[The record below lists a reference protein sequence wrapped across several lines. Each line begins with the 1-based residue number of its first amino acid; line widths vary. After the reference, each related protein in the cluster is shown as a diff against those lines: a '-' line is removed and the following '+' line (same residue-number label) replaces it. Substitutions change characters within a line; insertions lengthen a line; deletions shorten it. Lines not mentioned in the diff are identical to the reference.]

1 MLWHKRRPSLAVCLI
16 GAEMLV
22 LGVAAVYP
30 LGGGIAPKATCAP
43 AVASVQSKTQRVQ
56 PAATDGLSGVAS
68 WYGEHW
74 QGRET
79 ASGAP
84 FNWRQLTAAHRTL
97 PLNTPVRVTNEQNGR
112 SVIVLIN
119 DRGPYVDGRVID
131 LSLAAAKHLGMV
143 KQGLAPVCIELVE
156 RAQDPIDPI
165 G

>member
-1 MLWHKRRPSLAVCLI
+1 MLFWKRRPSLAVCLI
-16 GAEMLV
+16 AVEMLA
-22 LGVAAVYP
+22 LGVAAVLP
-30 LGGGIAPKATCAP
+30 LGSKAPETACAP
-43 AVASVQSKTQRVQ
+43 TMASVQDKPQRAQ
-56 PAATDGLSGVAS
+56 PVSTDGLSGVAS

-79 ASGAP
+79 ASGAR

-97 PLNTPVRVTNEQNGR
+97 PLNTPVRVTNQQNGR
-112 SVIVLIN
+112 SVIVLIT
-119 DRGPYVDGRVID
+119 DRGPYIDGRVID

-156 RAQDPIDPI
+156 RAQDPI